1 MNSSGFLA
9 IFGNFATCFSKDL
22 IEGGFDSLSFVGVNE
37 K

>member
-9 IFGNFATCFSKDL
+9 IFGDFATCFLKDL
-22 IEGGFDSLSFVGVNE
+22 IEDGFDSLSFVGVDE